1 MDGDKDASVEISANG
16 IFVDVAVGVNGA
28 GMWSRK
34 PLALRGGVPWRAREK
49 GARNAPTR
57 TAQTPRSAL
66 NFSGFFFLTMG
77 PFIWQ

>member
-57 TAQTPRSAL
+57 TAHAPRSAL
-66 NFSGFFFLTMG
+66 FFCVISNYETFT
-77 PFIWQ
+77 P